1 MNTFKTILALAAIAL
16 SAIACEKN
24 DLSQPEEL
32 KEVTANNMSGT
43 WQLHEWD
50 GAHMLDGTYV
60 YLDIVRNGQTYTM
73 YQNVDSFSNVPHVV
87 TGSYAFI
94 VDPALGTIIRGNYD
108 HDSGEW
114 NHRYIIKR
122 LTADEMLWVQ
132 KDDPEKTQLFVRID
146 TIPVAN

>member
-1 MNTFKTILALAAIAL
+1 MNRIRTILALAAIAL

-32 KEVTANNMSGT
+32 KEVTANNISGT

-60 YLDIVRNGQTYTM
+60 YLDIVPNGQTYTM
-73 YQNVDSFSNVPHVV
+73 YQNVDSFSDVPHVV
-87 TGSYAFI
+87 TGSYALI
-94 VDPALGTIIRGNYD
+94 TDPALGTIIRGKYD

-114 NHRYIIKR
+114 NHLYIIKR

-132 KDDPEKTQLFVRID
+132 KDDPEKTQLFVRV
-146 TIPVAN
+146 TSIPVAK

>member
-1 MNTFKTILALAAIAL
+1 MNTFKTIFAVAAIAL

-24 DLSQPEEL
+24 DPAQHEEL
-32 KEVTANNMSGT
+32 KEVNANNISGK
-43 WQLHEWD
+43 WELYEWD
-50 GAHMLDGTYV
+50 GAKMLDGTYV

-94 VDPALGTIIRGNYD
+94 VDPALGTIIRGDYD

-114 NHRYIIKR
+114 NHRYIIKK
-122 LTADEMLWVQ
+122 LTASEMLWVQ
-132 KDDPEKTQLFVRID
+132 KEDPAKTQLFVRID

>member
-1 MNTFKTILALAAIAL
+1 MNRIKTMLAIAAIAL

-24 DLSQPEEL
+24 DQSQPEEL
-32 KEVTANNMSGT
+32 KEVNANNISGK

-73 YQNVDSFSNVPHVV
+73 YQNVDSFSDVPHVV

-94 VDPALGTIIRGNYD
+94 TDPVLGTIIRGDYD

-114 NHRYIIKR
+114 AHRYIIKK
-122 LTADEMLWVQ
+122 LTAKEMLWVQ
-132 KDDPEKTQLFVRID
+132 NDDPSRTQLFVRID
-146 TIPVAN
+146 SIPVE

>member
-1 MNTFKTILALAAIAL
+1 MNRIRTILALAAIAL

-24 DLSQPEEL
+24 DLRQPEAL
-32 KEVTANNMSGT
+32 KEVTANNISGT

-73 YQNVDSFSNVPHVV
+73 YQNVDSFSDVPHVV
-87 TGSYAFI
+87 TGSYSLI
-94 VDPALGTIIRGNYD
+94 TDSALGTIIRGKYD

-132 KDDPEKTQLFVRID
+132 KDDPEKTQLFVRVTSILMTD
-146 TIPVAN
+146 

>member
-32 KEVTANNMSGT
+32 KEVTANNISGT

-132 KDDPEKTQLFVRID
+132 KDDPEKTQLFVRV
-146 TIPVAN
+146 TSIPVAK

>member
-32 KEVTANNMSGT
+32 KEVTANNISGT

-50 GAHMLDGTYV
+50 GAKMLDGTYV

-114 NHRYIIKR
+114 NHRYIIKK
-122 LTADEMLWVQ
+122 LTANEMLWVQ
-132 KDDPEKTQLFVRID
+132 KDDPEKTQLFVRV
-146 TIPVAN
+146 TSIPVE